1 MSTAKVIKENL
12 LKSSTLGYG
21 LMSLTWRAKPVP
33 LEQAVATMGTVMKT
47 IPPESHIMFN
57 VGEFY
62 GEPLQNLKY
71 CQTYLDSLSKEERA
85 RIYVSVKGGVDLKTF
100 APRGSRADVR
110 KSLDHCLSVMP
121 YIDIFEVARL
131 DEAHWEETFE
141 TIIEDYIK
149 KGKVGAY
156 SLSEV
161 TKEQIQKIYEKFGEY
176 VVAAELELSM
186 FSQNILQ
193 NGTAEYCNK
202 IGLPIICY
210 SPLGRGLLTGQ
221 VKSTKDVPEGDFR
234 KMLARFSDE
243 NMKHNSILLRFLE
256 KFVIPGERSLP
267 QIALAWIH
275 QFPRSKF
282 TNTNF
287 IAIPSG
293 TTKERVVENFTQKT
307 LSPAEFDE
315 INEFLSSFVTK
326 GDRYEFA
333 SKK

>member
-1 MSTAKVIKENL
+1 MSTAKIIKENL

-21 LMSLTWRAKPVP
+21 LMSFTWRATPIP
-33 LEQAVATMGTVMKT
+33 IEQAVATMGTVMKT
-47 IPPESHIMFN
+47 IPPQSHIMFN

-62 GEPLQNLKY
+62 GEPLKNLKY
-71 CQTYLDSLSKEERA
+71 CQTFLDTLSKQERA
-85 RIYVSVKGGVDLKTF
+85 RILVSVKGGVDLKTF

-110 KSLDHCLSVMP
+110 KSLDNCLTAMP

-131 DEAHWEETFE
+131 DEANWEETFE

-149 KGKVGAY
+149 KGKVGAC

-161 TKEQIQKIYEKFGEY
+161 TQEQIQKIHEKFGEY

-186 FSQNILQ
+186 FSQNILKD
-193 NGTAEYCNK
+193 GTAEYCNK

-221 VKSTKDVPEGDFR
+221 VKNTKDIPEGDFR

-267 QIALAWIH
+267 QVALAWIRKL
-275 QFPRSKF
+275 PESKF
-282 TNTNF
+282 PNTNF
-287 IAIPSG
+287 IPIPSG
-293 TTKERVVENFTQKT
+293 TTKERVTENFTPKT
-307 LSPAEFDE
+307 LSSSEFEE
-315 INEFLSSFVTK
+315 INKFLESFVTK
-326 GDRYEFA
+326 GDRYEIA